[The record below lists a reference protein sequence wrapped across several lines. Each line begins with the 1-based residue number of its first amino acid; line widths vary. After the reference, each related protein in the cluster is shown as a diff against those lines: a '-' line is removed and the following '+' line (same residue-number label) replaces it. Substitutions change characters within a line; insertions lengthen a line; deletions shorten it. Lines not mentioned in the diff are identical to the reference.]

1 MTSSRQR
8 RVDMSAQRSS
18 SSMDEF
24 FIGSDRRLLIAE
36 KSKTEEILPTTDSKE
51 SRIQTKTEVKTMDA
65 RKQYLGKIPRFLNSF
80 EVSNDG
86 SGTMANLTF
95 MMSRVVQSQLP
106 EFAPKQMYRALE
118 DILER
123 TEATMTVESFFVF
136 HFQGGPVINC
146 SFECA
151 TMSEFGVSMMPVEP
165 PPDDLCALGPAP
177 SVMNIDSI
185 DAVSNYDFDPN
196 EAPVNLLQVPSVLDL
211 ERLDNLNEPLGT
223 APSILNIDT
232 ISVYSHDEVQAN
244 NSELTDLTEK
254 ESKAKTTGLRQA
266 LARSRLREI
275 AASVEITD
283 QRSADSLRELSF
295 LSMTDKL
302 ATKIINDVTKII
314 SSKKKSKLGDILSK
328 LKSSPAFTAKEA
340 EKLFAKFLVKELN
353 TKRVR
358 IPLEHIE
365 DHVSNHKDDFGS
377 GLVQAVRE
385 EPVRVQ
391 KSSEE
396 PYLLENQEAPHSSKN
411 LPTVLTKNVEA
422 SEQMLFMP
430 QEVGILSKSTI
441 EHLDADVRLEKI
453 SRASREEEGSV
464 EQNQEQE
471 LNIQPRSILKKNKT
485 TNSEE
490 DDSDPDWID
499 ENPAERLELE
509 KENLIGALEEIAS
522 TSSVPS
528 ILEALST
535 LKTTEEIKSE
545 MQNLS
550 EQNQN
555 TLIKMQLLPSEIMK
569 NMLDKSTW
577 KNENVILKA
586 HFFSPDK
593 VHLKDNYA
601 RQLIVSII
609 QSVEKQI
616 LTANDSYAEP
626 RSLPKRKKDRQT
638 IFFDCSKLSL
648 MPSRKKRNFHRRMP
662 GFSD

>member
-1 MTSSRQR
+1 
-8 RVDMSAQRSS
+8 
-18 SSMDEF
+18 
-24 FIGSDRRLLIAE
+24 
-36 KSKTEEILPTTDSKE
+36 
-51 SRIQTKTEVKTMDA
+51 
-65 RKQYLGKIPRFLNSF
+65 
-80 EVSNDG
+80 
-86 SGTMANLTF
+86 
-95 MMSRVVQSQLP
+95 
-106 EFAPKQMYRALE
+106 
-118 DILER
+118 
-123 TEATMTVESFFVF
+123 
-136 HFQGGPVINC
+136 
-146 SFECA
+146 
-151 TMSEFGVSMMPVEP
+151 
-165 PPDDLCALGPAP
+165 
-177 SVMNIDSI
+177 
-185 DAVSNYDFDPN
+185 
-196 EAPVNLLQVPSVLDL
+196 
-211 ERLDNLNEPLGT
+211 
-223 APSILNIDT
+223 
-232 ISVYSHDEVQAN
+232 
-244 NSELTDLTEK
+244 
-254 ESKAKTTGLRQA
+254 
-266 LARSRLREI
+266 
-275 AASVEITD
+275 
-283 QRSADSLRELSF
+283 
-295 LSMTDKL
+295 MTDKL

-586 HFFSPDK
+586 PNLNKMGAVSSAPSDLSDYDEDPTEATLIYETVNLNDVKNESIRPGSGKNPSSSQQEDK
-593 VHLKDNYA
+593 YKKQKSICWNSVDVEYFQNYLQQFNLGPKCGHLAFHETCSDCEIYA
-601 RQLIVSII
+601 DFI
-609 QSVEKQI
+609 
-616 LTANDSYAEP
+616 D
-626 RSLPKRKKDRQT
+626 KKDHFCKNCVPSAKTLLQNEANT
-638 IFFDCSKLSL
+638 SKQPIVVAL
-648 MPSRKKRNFHRRMP
+648 RHVDGDQAFV
-662 GFSD
+662 

>member
-1 MTSSRQR
+1 MQKWSQ
-8 RVDMSAQRSS
+8 VQ
-18 SSMDEF
+18 EPC
-24 FIGSDRRLLIAE
+24 DRRLLIAE

-244 NSELTDLTEK
+244 NSELTDLTE
-254 ESKAKTTGLRQA
+254 
-266 LARSRLREI
+266 
-275 AASVEITD
+275 
-283 QRSADSLRELSF
+283 
-295 LSMTDKL
+295 
-302 ATKIINDVTKII
+302 
-314 SSKKKSKLGDILSK
+314 
-328 LKSSPAFTAKEA
+328 
-340 EKLFAKFLVKELN
+340 
-353 TKRVR
+353 R

-616 LTANDSYAEP
+616 LTANDSYPEP
-626 RSLPKRKKDRQT
+626 RSLPKRKKVSDRQT